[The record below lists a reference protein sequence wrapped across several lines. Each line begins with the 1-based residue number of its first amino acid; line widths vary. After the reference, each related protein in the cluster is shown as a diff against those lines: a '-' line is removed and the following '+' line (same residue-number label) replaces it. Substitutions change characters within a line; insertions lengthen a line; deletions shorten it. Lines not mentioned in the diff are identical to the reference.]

1 MAEDDE
7 RRKVDK
13 SVEREFSQQRNDQ
26 SILLDALEGLS
37 AGMSPVQPSPAIAK
51 PRRDRTV
58 SWDINVPADLIDAP
72 PNHDLSP
79 VTPPQSS
86 NVTTGKLS
94 LKDIK
99 DSSPIED
106 EAESY
111 IHRALEESDPTRS
124 GESEA
129 QKNLLGAEV
138 PKYRFEDA
146 PSSPVP
152 STSSKASQKSH
163 VSKSHRKTLS
173 TGDALFNLT
182 AEMRQMQNQSAS
194 ESFDGVKNGT
204 TSADMFATNAIAL
217 MKRNKAKKEE
227 ETKSAAAIAAVGETF
242 DPASKWKKLRTA
254 VRASNMVDSK
264 KTDEA
269 VDPLENDDG
278 DQQVDLESGVS
289 GKGETKQNSSDNLRR
304 SKKKSQINEDFK
316 SDFQDFEEWLKFRK
330 GNALRFVKNVLF
342 FIIFPAT
349 GIAAILFYLAD
360 NPPCGSQEECIAEQ
374 HPVDVKTPM
383 PVANNT
389 DPGDSGL
396 GSIGNFFRVDR
407 SNQAS
412 ASFWILFI
420 GVRQVITFSLAKM
433 SQAVVIDFFALRT
446 RLFVKVLGP
455 YATLWTVQSRG
466 WPFLLTWWVL
476 YDFFL
481 LFGNNKF
488 ARHWLFWQ
496 DTIGLFNFENPA
508 GGVLNNKAY
517 QTVLILAASIGVAIT
532 AKRFWVGLFLG
543 RQTFDRYA
551 NDLAVIMRKALL
563 VGQIATLARDM
574 EKYDFSMNDYHVEH
588 SVAYKK
594 TMEQNVAELDG
605 GESVGSGGNA
615 SKSQRSILASTVDYN
630 ASIRVKINEVLG
642 AWEEPTLLDKSNVCP
657 KGFGR

>member
-1 MAEDDE
+1 MKRYVKRFECYITN
-7 RRKVDK
+7 KGTK
-13 SVEREFSQQRNDQ
+13 SNLSTN
-26 SILLDALEGLS
+26 DALYHFRC
-37 AGMSPVQPSPAIAK
+37 Q
-51 PRRDRTV
+51 
-58 SWDINVPADLIDAP
+58 
-72 PNHDLSP
+72 
-79 VTPPQSS
+79 
-86 NVTTGKLS
+86 
-94 LKDIK
+94 
-99 DSSPIED
+99 
-106 EAESY
+106 ESY

-173 TGDALFNLT
+173 TGDALFNLA
-182 AEMRQMQNQSAS
+182 AEMRQMQNQSVS

-227 ETKSAAAIAAVGETF
+227 ETKSAAAVAAVRETF

-383 PVANNT
+383 PVANTT

-488 ARHWLFWQ
+488 ARHW
-496 DTIGLFNFENPA
+496 
-508 GGVLNNKAY
+508 
-517 QTVLILAASIGVAIT
+517 
-532 AKRFWVGLFLG
+532 
-543 RQTFDRYA
+543 
-551 NDLAVIMRKALL
+551 
-563 VGQIATLARDM
+563 
-574 EKYDFSMNDYHVEH
+574 
-588 SVAYKK
+588 
-594 TMEQNVAELDG
+594 
-605 GESVGSGGNA
+605 
-615 SKSQRSILASTVDYN
+615 
-630 ASIRVKINEVLG
+630 
-642 AWEEPTLLDKSNVCP
+642 
-657 KGFGR
+657 